1 MEAFYTY
8 EKRRA
13 EFGRQCKFEDF
24 DSTILE
30 SKDSNTDGKSYIIQN
45 PCVARLDTTP
55 ETSSTTVST
64 APILRKDM
72 GMQHTEGG
80 WPSEV
85 DVDDPGALERFRK
98 KREKGTMQKSGAV
111 IEPLG
116 QSIKKLSPGLV
127 SAVKQNNTIDIYEE
141 YFAGYKPL
149 LDHAS
154 VPPSAKGLAVFRD
167 PCDIRRTATTI
178 DWQPSSSY
186 SEARIAVA
194 YSILKFQDPR
204 LLSKSMP
211 TKSYLWDISKPN
223 TPELTFAPQSPLCCL
238 KFNPKQP
245 DVLVGGCYN
254 GLVCVFDRRSS
265 ARSSSGNK
273 PERSSKIEK
282 SHYDPVFDVHW
293 TQSKTG
299 TICSSCSTDGRVLW
313 WDTRKLVEPQN
324 EIELKQ
330 EDSDKTLGACSMAYS
345 TEAGPTKYLIGTEQG
360 VVVSVNTRSRGQP
373 VSFYS
378 QGAGKH
384 HSAINSIERNPTH
397 SKYFMTVGDWTARI
411 WSEDLK
417 TPIMTTKYHP
427 AYLTA
432 GCWSP
437 TRQGVFFVTRQDGV
451 LDMWDYFYR
460 QNDVA
465 LSHKLGDSGLS
476 SISVHKRGAL
486 LAIGDDQGTVS
497 LLEVSDSLSRANPN
511 EKLAMSSM
519 FERETQ
525 REKNLIVLAK
535 EQKRREIQ
543 AQKEKKRNEDDKT
556 ADTKMEE
563 LLLKLDKEFLELA
576 ETKKDTLGGKKGAA
590 ADPRVK

>member
-1 MEAFYTY
+1 MSY
-8 EKRRA
+8 EKRRGD
-13 EFGRQCKFEDF
+13 FGRQCKFEDF
-24 DSTILE
+24 DATILE
-30 SKDSNTDGKSYIIQN
+30 SKDSNSEGKAYIIQN
-45 PCVARLDTTP
+45 PCVARLDTSP
-55 ETSSTTVST
+55 EQSSTTVST
-64 APILRKDM
+64 APVLRADM
-72 GMQHTEGG
+72 GMQHLEGG

-85 DVDDPGALERFRK
+85 DVDDPSALERFRK
-98 KREKGTMQKSGAV
+98 KREKGTMQKSGE
-111 IEPLG
+111 IILPLG
-116 QSIKKLSPGLV
+116 DSVKKLSPGLV
-127 SAVKQNNTIDIYEE
+127 TAVKQNNTIDIYEE
-141 YFAGYKPL
+141 YFSDYEPL

-154 VPPSAKGLAVFRD
+154 VPPSARTLAVFRD
-167 PCDIRRTATTI
+167 RQDVRRTATTI
-178 DWQPSSSY
+178 DWQPSSSFN
-186 SEARIAVA
+186 EQRIAVA

-204 LLSKSMP
+204 LLSKTLP

-299 TICSSCSTDGRVLW
+299 TLCSSCSTDGRLLW
-313 WDTRKLVEPQN
+313 WDTRKLVEPQQTV
-324 EIELKQ
+324 ELKE
-330 EDSDKTLGACSMAYS
+330 EDTEKTLGASSMAYS
-345 TEAGPTKYLIGTEQG
+345 TEAGPTKYLVGTEQG
-360 VVVSVNTRSRGQP
+360 VVVQVNTRARGAP
-373 VSFYS
+373 VSF
-378 QGAGKH
+378 QTMGAGKH
-384 HSAINSIERNPTH
+384 HSSINSIERNPSH
-397 SKYFMTVGDWTARI
+397 PKFYMTVGDWTARI

-451 LDMWDYFYR
+451 LDIWDYFYR

-465 LSHKLGDSGLS
+465 LSHKLGDAGLS
-476 SISVHKRGAL
+476 SISVHARGAL
-486 LAIGDDQGTVS
+486 VGIGDDQGTVS
-497 LLEVSDSLSRANPN
+497 LLEVSDSLSRSNPN
-511 EKLAMSSM
+511 EKLAMGGM
-519 FERETQ
+519 FEREKQ
-525 REKNLIVLAK
+525 RETNLKVLAK
-535 EQKRREIQ
+535 DQKRREIQ
-543 AQKEKKRNEDDKT
+543 TQKDKKRQEDDKT

-563 LLLKLDKEFLELA
+563 LLLKLDQDFLAMA
-576 ETKKDTLGGKKGAA
+576 EAPEEVSDGAA

>member
-13 EFGRQCKFEDF
+13 DFGRQCKFEDF

-45 PCVARLDTTP
+45 PCVARLNTTP
-55 ETSSTTVST
+55 EISSTTVST
-64 APILRKDM
+64 APVLRKDM
-72 GMQHTEGG
+72 GMQHAEGG

-98 KREKGTMQKSGAV
+98 KREKGTMQKSGAI

-116 QSIKKLSPGLV
+116 QSVKKLSPGLV

-141 YFAGYKPL
+141 YFSGYKPL

-324 EIELKQ
+324 EIQLKQ
-330 EDSDKTLGACSMAYS
+330 EDSEKTLGACSMAYS
-345 TEAGPTKYLIGTEQG
+345 TEAGPTKYLVGTEQG

-373 VSFYS
+373 VSFFS
-378 QGAGKH
+378 QGTGKH

-465 LSHKLGDSGLS
+465 LSHKLGDTGLS

-497 LLEVSDSLSRANPN
+497 LLEVSDSLSRGNPN

-525 REKNLIVLAK
+525 REKNLIALAK

-576 ETKKDTLGGKKGAA
+576 ATKKDELSGKKGAA

>member
-13 EFGRQCKFEDF
+13 DFGRQCKFEDF

-45 PCVARLDTTP
+45 PCVARLNTTP
-55 ETSSTTVST
+55 ESSSTTVST
-64 APILRKDM
+64 APVLRKDM
-72 GMQHTEGG
+72 GMQHAEGG

-98 KREKGTMQKSGAV
+98 KREKGTMQKSGAI

-116 QSIKKLSPGLV
+116 QSVKKLSPGLV

-141 YFAGYKPL
+141 YFSGYKPL

-324 EIELKQ
+324 EIQLKQ
-330 EDSDKTLGACSMAYS
+330 EDSEKTLGACSMAYS
-345 TEAGPTKYLIGTEQG
+345 TEAGPTKYLVGTEQG

-373 VSFYS
+373 VSFFS
-378 QGAGKH
+378 QGTGKH

-465 LSHKLGDSGLS
+465 LSHKLGDTGLS

-497 LLEVSDSLSRANPN
+497 LLEVSDSLSRGNPN

-525 REKNLIVLAK
+525 REKNLIALAK

-576 ETKKDTLGGKKGAA
+576 ATKKDELSGKKGAA